1 MSGYATITGRVIG
14 PDGLGREGRV
24 EFTPLVPYEGVEEEG
39 RRRVIV
45 AHYAAARL
53 TANGYLVDSDEERA
67 FRLVA
72 PESLPEDECNYR
84 VVVDIPG
91 TPGGEREYLA
101 GIIANTTVDL
111 TDIIAGRRVEDAPS
125 ARVRQTGQGLLEA
138 INSSDV
144 VEVGNGLL
152 AWKEGVNGRPHLVQ

>member
-24 EFTPLVPYEGVEEEG
+24 EFTPLTPYEGVEEAG
-39 RRRVIV
+39 RQVVV

-72 PESLPEDECNYR
+72 PESLPEDERNYR
-84 VVVDIPG
+84 VTIDVPG
-91 TPGGEREYLA
+91 APGGRREHLA
-101 GIIANTTVDL
+101 AIIANTTVDL
-111 TDIIAGRRVEDAPS
+111 TDIIAGRRVEDASS

-152 AWKEGVNGRPHLVQ
+152 AWKEGING

>member
-39 RRRVIV
+39 RQVIV

-53 TANGYLVDSDEERA
+53 TANGYLVDSSEERA

-72 PESLPEDECNYR
+72 PESLPEGERNYR

-91 TPGGEREYLA
+91 TPGGRREYLA

-111 TDIIAGRRVEDAPS
+111 TDIIAGRRVEDSSS
-125 ARVRQTGQGLLEA
+125 ARVRSAGQGLLEA
-138 INSSDV
+138 INPSDI

-152 AWKEGVNGRPHLVQ
+152 AWKEDVIG

>member
-24 EFTPLVPYEGVEEEG
+24 EFTPLVAYEGVEEEG
-39 RRRVIV
+39 RQVVV

-53 TANGYLVDSDEERA
+53 TANGYLVDSDGERA

-72 PESLPEDECNYR
+72 PESLPDDERNYR
-84 VVVDIPG
+84 VTLDVPG
-91 TPGGEREYLA
+91 TPGGRIEYLA
-101 GIIANTTVDL
+101 GIIAGTTVDL
-111 TDIIAGRRVEDAPS
+111 TDIISGRRVEDASS
-125 ARVRQTGQGLLEA
+125 ARVRPAGLGLLEA

-152 AWKEGVNGRPHLVQ
+152 AWKEGIDG

>member
-1 MSGYATITGRVIG
+1 MSGYATITGRIVG

-24 EFTPLVPYEGVEEEG
+24 EFTPLVTYEGVEEEG
-39 RRRVIV
+39 RRVVV

-53 TANGYLVDSDEERA
+53 TSNGYLVDSGEERA

-72 PESLPEDECNYR
+72 PESLPDDERNYR
-84 VVVDIPG
+84 VTIDVPG
-91 TPGGEREYLA
+91 APSGRREYLA
-101 GIIANTTVDL
+101 AIIANTTVDL
-111 TDIIAGRRVEDAPS
+111 TDIIAGLRVEDASS

-138 INSSDV
+138 INPNDV

-152 AWKEGVNGRPHLVQ
+152 AWKEGING

>member
-24 EFTPLVPYEGVEEEG
+24 EFTPLAPYEGVEEEG
-39 RRRVIV
+39 RKIVV

-53 TANGYLVDSDEERA
+53 TANGYLVDSGEERV

-72 PESLPEDECNYR
+72 PESLSEDERNYR
-84 VVVDIPG
+84 VAIDVPG
-91 TPGGEREYLA
+91 TPGGRREYLA

-111 TDIIAGRRVEDAPS
+111 TDIIAGRRVEDS
-125 ARVRQTGQGLLEA
+125 SSTRVRSAGQGLLEA

-152 AWKEGVNGRPHLVQ
+152 AWKEGING

>member
-24 EFTPLVPYEGVEEEG
+24 EFTPLTSYEGVEEEG
-39 RRRVIV
+39 RQVVV
-45 AHYAAARL
+45 AHYATARL
-53 TANGYLVDSDEERA
+53 TANGFLVDSSEERA

-72 PESLPEDECNYR
+72 PESLPEDERNYR
-84 VVVDIPG
+84 VTIDVPG
-91 TPGGEREYLA
+91 APGGRREYLA
-101 GIIANTTVDL
+101 WIVANTTVDL
-111 TDIIAGRRVEDAPS
+111 TDIIAGRRVEDASS

-138 INSSDV
+138 IDPNDV

-152 AWKEGVNGRPHLVQ
+152 AWKEGING

>member
-1 MSGYATITGRVIG
+1 MSGYALITGRIIG

-24 EFTPLVPYEGVEEEG
+24 EFTPLTSYEGVEEEG
-39 RRRVIV
+39 RQVVV

-53 TANGYLVDSDEERA
+53 TANGFLVDSSEERA

-72 PESLPEDECNYR
+72 PESLPEDERNYR
-84 VVVDIPG
+84 VTIDVPG
-91 TPGGEREYLA
+91 APGGRREYLT

-111 TDIIAGRRVEDAPS
+111 TDIIAGRRVENASS
-125 ARVRQTGQGLLEA
+125 ARVRQAGQGLLEA
-138 INSSDV
+138 INPNDV

-152 AWKEGVNGRPHLVQ
+152 AWKEGIDG

>member
-24 EFTPLVPYEGVEEEG
+24 EFIPLVSYEGIEEEG
-39 RRRVIV
+39 RQVVV

-53 TANGYLVDSDEERA
+53 TANGFLVDSSEERT

-72 PESLPEDECNYR
+72 PESLPEDERNYR
-84 VVVDIPG
+84 VTIDVPG
-91 TPGGEREYLA
+91 APGGRREYLT

-111 TDIIAGRRVEDAPS
+111 TDIITGRRVEDASS

-138 INSSDV
+138 INPADV
-144 VEVGNGLL
+144 VEIGNGLL
-152 AWKEGVNGRPHLVQ
+152 AWKEGING

>member
-1 MSGYATITGRVIG
+1 MSGYATITGRIIG

-24 EFTPLVPYEGVEEEG
+24 EFIPLVPYEGVEEGG
-39 RRRVIV
+39 RQVVV

-53 TANGYLVDSDEERA
+53 TSNGYLVDSGEEQA

-72 PESLPEDECNYR
+72 PESLPEDERNYR
-84 VVVDIPG
+84 VVIDVPG
-91 TPGGEREYLA
+91 APGGRREHLA
-101 GIIANTTVDL
+101 GIIANTAVDL
-111 TDIIAGRRVEDAPS
+111 TDIIAGRRVEDASS
-125 ARVRQTGQGLLEA
+125 ARVRPTGQGLLEA

-152 AWKEGVNGRPHLVQ
+152 AWKENADG